1 MKEILEMM
9 ILNLIED
16 KETMEITQ
24 KDSEK
29 EISFEVKVAS
39 TDMGRVIGKQGR
51 VAKAI
56 RTMMKALAGKEH
68 KKVMVEFIEK

>member
-1 MKEILEMM
+1 MKEMLETM
-9 ILNLIED
+9 ILSLIED
-16 KETMEITQ
+16 KEAMEITQ
-24 KDSEK
+24 RDSEK

-39 TDMGRVIGKQGR
+39 IDMGRVIGKQGR

-68 KKVMVEFIEK
+68 KKVMIEFIEK

>member
-1 MKEILEMM
+1 MKEMLET
-9 ILNLIED
+9 IIFSLIED
-16 KETMEITQ
+16 KEAMEITQ
-24 KDSEK
+24 RDSEK

-68 KKVMVEFIEK
+68 KKVMIEFIEK

>member
-16 KETMEITQ
+16 KEAMEIIQ

-29 EISFEVKVAS
+29 EISFEVKVAAI
-39 TDMGRVIGKQGR
+39 DMGRVIGKQGR

>member
-1 MKEILEMM
+1 MKEMLEMM
-9 ILNLIED
+9 ILSLIED
-16 KETMEITQ
+16 KEAMEITQ
-24 KDSEK
+24 RDSEK

-68 KKVMVEFIEK
+68 KKVMIEFIEK

>member
-39 TDMGRVIGKQGR
+39 ADMGRVIGKQGR

-68 KKVMVEFIEK
+68 KKVIVEFIEK

>member
-1 MKEILEMM
+1 MKEMLET
-9 ILNLIED
+9 IIFSLIED
-16 KETMEITQ
+16 KEAMEITQ
-24 KDSEK
+24 RDSEK

-56 RTMMKALAGKEH
+56 RTMMKTLAGKEH
-68 KKVMVEFIEK
+68 KKVMIEFIEK